1 MCLNARL
8 SSYGTSQQWLQ
19 QFLPADTVDA
29 AAMLDAMLLLNEE
42 QVSAAIRSQLYALAD
57 RRSGRRR
64 RVALYVERE
73 MEQKAFFRSTITLDT
88 KGKHHY
94 RAMGRTGPPAV
105 KPIRSGTRVG
115 SEGLI
120 AFVISQAKE
129 ARPKIF
135 MNQPGPDLLRGKT
148 APAGTIAL
156 VTDFIGSGSRL
167 RSMLDALWAVPTV
180 RAWRSRGWVDFCVVA
195 AAGTAAG
202 MTSVRRHRLRPD
214 VHVEHVAPT
223 IVKVGDRR
231 QAKRWFSLIN
241 RYGPNAGRGAS
252 RWGFGNSAALIAFNY
267 RLPNNTP
274 ALLHQSTSTWHA
286 LYDGPAP
293 DDLRPAFGLRR
304 MSDVI
309 AFAATNMGI
318 RMPPGLD
325 GPDAATILVLSAMRG
340 RWRRGKEIALSE
352 QTGMTTPDVMKIVL
366 RALRA
371 KLITNQGRL
380 TDAGHQMLEAARRPE
395 RKRPD
400 IPTSTDP
407 YYPSKLRTPRDS
419 SSTRRPYGR
428 P

>member
-1 MCLNARL
+1 LSLNAPL
-8 SSYGTSQQWLQ
+8 SSYETSQQWLR
-19 QFLPADTVDA
+19 QFPAADAVDA

-57 RRSGRRR
+57 GRSGRRR
-64 RVALYVERE
+64 RVALYAERE
-73 MEQKAFFRSTITLDT
+73 MEQTAFFQSAVTLDA

-94 RAMGRTGPPAV
+94 RAVGRAGPPAV
-105 KPIRSGTRVG
+105 KPIRGGTRVG

-129 ARPKIF
+129 ARPNIF

-156 VTDFIGSGSRL
+156 VTDFIGSGSRV

-180 RAWRSRGWVDFCVVA
+180 RAWRSRGWVDFWVVA
-195 AAGTAAG
+195 AAGTDAG
-202 MTSVRRHRLRPD
+202 ITSVQRHRLRPN
-214 VHVEHVAPT
+214 VRVEHVTPT
-223 IVKVGDRR
+223 IVKAGDWR
-231 QAKRWFSLIN
+231 QADRWFSLIN
-241 RYGPNAGRGAS
+241 RYGPDTGRGAS
-252 RWGFGNSAALIAFNY
+252 RWGFGSTAALVAFNY

-274 ALLHQSTSTWHA
+274 ALLHQSTNTWRA

-309 AFAATNMGI
+309 TSAAASMGV
-318 RMPPGLD
+318 RMTPGLAE
-325 GPDAATILVLSAMRG
+325 PDAATVLVLSAMRG
-340 RWRRGKEIALSE
+340 RWWRGKEIALSE
-352 QTGMTTPDVMKIVL
+352 RTGMTTPDVMEIVL
-366 RALRA
+366 RAFRA

-380 TDAGHQMLEAARRPE
+380 TDAGHQMLEAARRLE

-400 IPTSTDP
+400 IPTSTVP
-407 YYPSKLRTPRDS
+407 YYPLALRTPRAS